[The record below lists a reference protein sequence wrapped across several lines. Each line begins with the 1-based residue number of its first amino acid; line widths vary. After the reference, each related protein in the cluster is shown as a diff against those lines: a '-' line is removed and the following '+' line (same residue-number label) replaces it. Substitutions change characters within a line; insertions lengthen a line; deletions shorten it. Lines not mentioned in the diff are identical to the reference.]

1 MVRRVIES
9 EAMEAHRHVG
19 AITYLGDGRLQSVY
33 KPVQDFGNAD
43 VDDGLISR
51 ADDADEQGR
60 ILDTTPAS
68 VKQHPEGFDR

>member
-33 KPVQDFGNAD
+33 KPVQDFDKAD
-43 VDDGLISR
+43 GDDV
-51 ADDADEQGR
+51 A
-60 ILDTTPAS
+60 
-68 VKQHPEGFDR
+68 